1 MPLSRS
7 LFLSRSGSAAARHL
21 LRLSSGSQPPRL
33 AVGQAAASSP
43 FIRAYSSAPPPPPN
57 RNRNNSEIK
66 VLPILAILAV
76 GSGVYAFLIKS
87 RTPKDVK
94 PGK

>member
-7 LFLSRSGSAAARHL
+7 LFLSRSGSAAARHV

-33 AVGQAAASSP
+33 AVGQVAASSP
-43 FIRAYSSAPPPPPN
+43 FIRAYSSAPPPPN
-57 RNRNNSEIK
+57 CNRNNSEIK